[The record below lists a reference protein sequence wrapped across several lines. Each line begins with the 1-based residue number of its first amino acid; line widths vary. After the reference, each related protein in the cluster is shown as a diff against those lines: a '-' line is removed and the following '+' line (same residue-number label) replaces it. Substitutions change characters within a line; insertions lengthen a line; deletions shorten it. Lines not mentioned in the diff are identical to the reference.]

1 MKNNLSTVQIPG
13 FDDLSKADLVFVITH
28 EVLHRVGNACFAAKM
43 GEEVQQLPV
52 DHVALLEQSP
62 ATIEAT
68 RLLNN
73 YASGMENDIDPLM
86 DAILALDMPLMETV
100 ETLTRYSLI
109 RHE

>member
-1 MKNNLSTVQIPG
+1 MQNNLSTVQIPG
-13 FDDLSKADLVFVITH
+13 FNDISPADLAFVIQH
-28 EVLHRVGNACFAAKM
+28 EVLHRVCNARIAAKM
-43 GEEVQQLPV
+43 GEEIQQLPV

-86 DAILALDMPLMETV
+86 DAILALNMPLMETV

-109 RHE
+109 RNE